1 MSSPVPEKILL
12 KFFPRRPMTG
22 QYWLG
27 FGLDPPVLR
36 ARDLCIGMRP
46 QILGPCFDCSL
57 RRRQSA
63 ADQATAIL

>member
-12 KFFPRRPMTG
+12 KFFSRGPMTG
-22 QYWLG
+22 QYCSG

-46 QILGPCFDCSL
+46 QILAPCFDCFV
-57 RRRQSA
+57 RRRPFAAEKASA
-63 ADQATAIL
+63 TL